1 MQRSIFSLSLL
12 SSIGKR
18 TTRILTLLHLYYAIN
33 LNIMKANLAA
43 IMKLKVIQGQL
54 SFSEK
59 NIKNKNKEA
68 VALSDIEI

>member
-12 SSIGKR
+12 SSIGK
-18 TTRILTLLHLYYAIN
+18 HYAIN

-54 SFSEK
+54 SCSEK

-68 VALSDIEI
+68 VALSDIEIY